1 MEMKNVLDQ
10 LKAIA
15 ENNDSED
22 VATAIEQV
30 DAYSF
35 KDRLK
40 EAESASIYDQG
51 DSVPDDV
58 QISNEDG
65 DMEYGEPAQGQ
76 SFDATGVGSEE
87 GAEVIDDL
95 SGAADEAFDRIAD
108 RVAGRGGNDDG
119 LGDDPW
125 GIGDG
130 DEEVEECGQE
140 GSALDRVQDRAVR
153 SGDGGPVD
161 RVQTR
166 HTERRSALEEELGM
180 VFNTPMERHSW
191 IMNQLNDLSQ
201 QLDPED
207 AAMVKALLKKVGNAD
222 VKGGNC

>member
-65 DMEYGEPAQGQ
+65 DEMEYGEPAQGQ

-130 DEEVEECGQE
+130 DEEV
-140 GSALDRVQDRAVR
+140 
-153 SGDGGPVD
+153 
-161 RVQTR
+161 
-166 HTERRSALEEELGM
+166 
-180 VFNTPMERHSW
+180 
-191 IMNQLNDLSQ
+191 
-201 QLDPED
+201 
-207 AAMVKALLKKVGNAD
+207 
-222 VKGGNC
+222 